1 MSIRDNL
8 EINLYNSLT
17 NNNIAKFEYYKIIN
31 DTQSVMVI
39 MNIEELLLWKKI
51 QEQIISKNDIM
62 LKFGYKG

>member
-8 EINLYNSLT
+8 EITLYNSLT
-17 NNNIAKFEYYKIIN
+17 NNNIGKFEYYNIIN
-31 DTQSVMVI
+31 DTQNVMVI
-39 MNIEELLLWKKI
+39 MNIEELLMWKKI